1 MGAWRCGHLRSSMEK
16 PEQPPSPRRKPIYMT
31 IATWIF
37 IGTVIAAFLI
47 FKQVN
52 AVKPETAREW
62 LKKGATVIDVRSEA
76 EFQEKHLPGTTNIPL
91 DRLGDEIARVAP
103 NKEQPLLLHC
113 LSGSRSAAGEA
124 TLKKMGYRNVFNLG
138 SYGRAEKIL
147 SE

>member
-1 MGAWRCGHLRSSMEK
+1 MDNT
-16 PEQPPSPRRKPIYMT
+16 EQPPSTRPKPIYMT

-47 FKQVN
+47 FKQMS
-52 AVKPETAREW
+52 AVKPETARAW
-62 LKKGATVIDVRSEA
+62 LNKGATVIDVRSDA
-76 EFQEKHLPGTTNIPL
+76 EFQEKHLPGAINIPL

-113 LSGSRSAAGEA
+113 LSGTRSAAGEA
-124 TLKKMGYRNVFNLG
+124 ALKKMGYRNVFNLG

>member
-1 MGAWRCGHLRSSMEK
+1 
-16 PEQPPSPRRKPIYMT
+16 MT

-62 LKKGATVIDVRSEA
+62 LKKGATVIDVRSNA
-76 EFQEKHLPGTTNIPL
+76 EFEERHLPGAINIPL

-113 LSGSRSAAGEA
+113 LSGTRSGMGVSA
-124 TLKKMGYRNVFNLG
+124 LKKMGYHNVLNLG
-138 SYGRAEKIL
+138 SYGRAEQIL
-147 SE
+147 KSHP